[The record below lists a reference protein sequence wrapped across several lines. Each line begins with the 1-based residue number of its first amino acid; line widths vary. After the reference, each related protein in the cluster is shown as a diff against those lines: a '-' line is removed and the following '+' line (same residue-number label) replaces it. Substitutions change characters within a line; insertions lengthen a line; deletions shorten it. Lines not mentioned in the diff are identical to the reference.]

1 MKKSSLL
8 INIFTSGKR
17 FENSGKIESFLP
29 ENRIRYILMNFIF
42 ILGSLI
48 LTAFVVQNILKGS
61 FFDAVVCAVMI
72 LVTIAGFLLARSGV
86 PLEVP
91 SIFSMVSYGLFC
103 SLLIW
108 NGDAQ
113 GAGFLFI
120 YIYPLLTVFLA
131 GMKTGICLSCV
142 QAVLTGIQVFLPAAS
157 KFDYPFDVSIR
168 LMTVYALILSITVV
182 FEKTRLTKDQLNVKL
197 TEELKVFN
205 ENLQRMV
212 EEKTGS
218 IMKLHDTFGRYLPD
232 RVIKQ
237 LLDSPNGPSLGGE
250 KRYITIMTT
259 DIRGFTSLAEKYETE
274 SVVKLL
280 NHYFS
285 KMVDIINSFNG
296 TIIEFLGDSILC
308 IFGAP
313 LEDEWHAD
321 KSVACA
327 IKMQSI
333 MKDVNVW
340 SRDNNFPEIE
350 MGIAINT
357 GDAIVG
363 NIGSDKV
370 MKYNVIGN
378 NVNLSSRIESYTS
391 GGQVMLSEYTFDVLR
406 SPVNVIQ
413 RAKVSPKGV
422 SRPILIVQVDAIGSP
437 FNIALDSDAVPLEE
451 LGCPVKAV
459 CFNIKNK
466 QIRADGFDALVTHL
480 SRKEGRLSFADD
492 MNSFAVFEEL
502 KIYMFGRELLAKI
515 SAIEDRN
522 TIKVRFTSD
531 PENLLSKIPM
541 AYGPAVAVSPENG

>member
-1 MKKSSLL
+1 
-8 INIFTSGKR
+8 
-17 FENSGKIESFLP
+17 
-29 ENRIRYILMNFIF
+29 
-42 ILGSLI
+42 
-48 LTAFVVQNILKGS
+48 
-61 FFDAVVCAVMI
+61 MI
-72 LVTIAGFLLARSGV
+72 LITVAGFLLARSSV
-86 PLEVP
+86 SLEVP

-103 SLLIW
+103 FLLIW

-120 YIYPLLTVFLA
+120 YIYPLITIFLL
-131 GMKTGICLSCV
+131 GMKMGICLSCV

-168 LMTVYALILSITVV
+168 LVTVYTLILSITVV

-212 EEKTGS
+212 EEKTSS
-218 IMKLHDTFGRYLPD
+218 IIKLHDTFGRYLPD

-237 LLDSPNGPSLGGE
+237 LLDSPSGPSPGGE

-259 DIRGFTSLAEKYETE
+259 DIRGFTSLAERYETE
-274 SVVKLL
+274 SVVRLL
-280 NHYFS
+280 NYYFS
-285 KMVDIINSFNG
+285 IMVDIINSFNG

-321 KSVACA
+321 KAVACA
-327 IKMQSI
+327 IKMQSA

-357 GDAIVG
+357 GEAIVG

-406 SPVNVIQ
+406 SPVNVVQ
-413 RAKVSPKGV
+413 KTKVSPKGV
-422 SRPILIVQVDAIGSP
+422 SNPIFIVQVDAIGSP
-437 FNIALDSDAVPLEE
+437 FNIALDNDAVPLEQLE
-451 LGCPVKAV
+451 CPVKAV
-459 CFNIKNK
+459 CFRIKDK

-480 SRKEGRLSFADD
+480 SRKEGRLSFAGD

-515 SAIEDRN
+515 SAIEDRD
-522 TIKVRFTSD
+522 TIKIRFTSD
-531 PENLLSKIPM
+531 PENLLSKIPV
-541 AYGPAVAVSPENG
+541 YGPAAVVSPGNG